1 MISNLRDSR
10 YNFLVYLASQKAC
23 NILYKKILLFADY
36 FQSNI
41 VDKFL
46 EYPAGGEQLLKWA
59 WRMLE
64 TMVLEIYTKHSF
76 FFSRNSQVWNRNKD

>member
-1 MISNLRDSR
+1 MIAGTIFWSIWLRR
-10 YNFLVYLASQKAC
+10 KHVTFY
-23 NILYKKILLFADY
+23 IKKIILLFAYY

-41 VDKFL
+41 VDMFL